1 MITYRYLE
9 KEEYVK
15 VVPVFME
22 AHSEISPTMRIYV
35 GEENGEI
42 VSFQC
47 LHQVWHAGPVWVKPE
62 LRGRGLW
69 TLMQRSFE
77 GTLPAGFGFYQFG
90 TTENESQLRRLGL
103 RPLGWTVWTKRVQ
116 E

>member
-1 MITYRYLE
+1 MTYRFLQKHEYGKVNQVFLE
-9 KEEYVK
+9 ENC
-15 VVPVFME
+15 
-22 AHSEISPTMRIYV
+22 EITPTMRIFV
-35 GEENGEI
+35 GEENGDI

-62 LRGRGLW
+62 MRGKGLW
-69 TLMQRSFE
+69 KRMQEKFE

-90 TTENESQLRRLGL
+90 TPENESQLHRLGL
-103 RPLGWTVWTKRVQ
+103 RPLGWTVWTKRVK

>member
-1 MITYRYLE
+1 VIAYRFLERSEHGKVASIFARENCAIT
-9 KEEYVK
+9 
-15 VVPVFME
+15 
-22 AHSEISPTMRIYV
+22 PTMRIFV
-35 GEENGEI
+35 GEDDGEI

-69 TLMQRSFE
+69 LKMQRQFE
-77 GTLPAGFGFYQFG
+77 RTLPSGFSFYQFG
-90 TTENESQLRRLGL
+90 TMKNGSQLRRLGL
-103 RPLGWTVWTKRVQ
+103 HPLGWTVWLKVK